1 MALNIGLTGIN
12 TSQAYLDVTANNIA
26 NAASIGFKKSR
37 AEFSDIYSSGVY
49 QKVNVT
55 IGQGSN
61 TADVAQQFDQ
71 GSTKRTKSVLDLS
84 IQGTGFFATTRQK
97 DDLDFQYTRAGSFK
111 LDKENYIVNSAG
123 DYLKGYEVDKNGN
136 TTMLAM
142 SAAKSVQVP
151 TSVGEPE
158 ATENIELSINFP
170 VLTEPTDAKEI
181 SKFDPKDSD
190 TYNYATASIFYDS
203 VGTQHTMKAYYIKPG
218 ITGALWNNKTN
229 SDPNETN
236 IVDCSEVYMPGNE
249 LNGSIAWA
257 VFYEI
262 DDKPIQPMNAT
273 KDGVEGFSYRAKNLV
288 DSDTDMSLMNV
299 FKTGPAPD
307 IEISNTKIATGRI
320 YPDKVATTSVP
331 PLTADNAATAATD
344 AELHIVDG
352 DKTNP
357 DRPHDFWRCQFLFM
371 GKSGRE
377 VSKPT
382 DPVVLQPLGFVE
394 ANADINT
401 PPSEKRETVL
411 TLDTGSFSPP
421 RPGERVSYKIELVA
435 DTPFMPPVGVGGGP
449 LENANFSFE
458 IDDSVKNIQDF
469 TSKMQAGF
477 DSMTQATR
485 DNLALNGVSFSVD
498 PNTGRIEVVQDL
510 AKQAESRTAG
520 VVGFSNIGNF
530 GSVDMSANI
539 ITPGTIKPTTERREY
554 SIDNFAT
561 VVGDSLRLD
570 VAIGGSTPTTLPFT
584 INPGSN
590 QNQDVLSSAII
601 ATINGSSIP
610 NIRATAITGGGFA
623 IESTDTTSPT
633 TVNVTL
639 TDLAAAP
646 PSSILALVIQ
656 GVGVV
661 AGTPG
666 TAVPL
671 TAVAQATD
679 AGTENVVNYRR
690 EQEATPVFSVNAGV
704 TAGGTAIPAV
714 TLDAHASEDSV
725 VASVRDVGANILF
738 GIAEQSQKLNV
749 RYSDNTMYDAPFQV
763 NGLIVDG
770 NTVGRLTTLDIG
782 SDGLIAAS
790 FTNGATK
797 NLGRVILARFNNEQG
812 LLKVGDSAWVEAV
825 KSGPAIAGEARSGT
839 FGDIIAASLEQ
850 SNVDLSNQL
859 VDLIIA
865 QRNYQAN
872 ARTLEVSGT
881 LQQTILQIR

>member
-55 IGQGSN
+55 IGQGAN
-61 TADVAQQFDQ
+61 TADVSQQFDQ

-84 IQGTGFFATTRQK
+84 IQGTGFFATTRQAE
-97 DDLDFQYTRAGSFK
+97 DLDFQYTRAGAFK
-111 LDKENYIVNSAG
+111 LNKDNYIVNSAG
-123 DYLKGYEVDKNGN
+123 DYLKGFNVDDKGN

-158 ATENIELSINFP
+158 ATENIDLSINFP

-218 ITGALWNNKTN
+218 VTGALWNNKTN
-229 SDPNETN
+229 TNPNETAM
-236 IVDCSEVYMPGNE
+236 VDCSEVYMPGNE
-249 LNGSIAWA
+249 LNSSIAWA

-262 DDKPIQPMNAT
+262 DDKPIQPMNEA
-273 KDGVEGFSYRAKNLV
+273 KDGVAGFSFRAKNLMN
-288 DSDTDMSLMNV
+288 DETDMSLMNA
-299 FKTGPAPD
+299 FGTGPAPD
-307 IEISNTKIATGRI
+307 IEISNTKIGTGRI
-320 YPDKVATTSVP
+320 YPGKVATTSVP
-331 PLTADNAATAATD
+331 PNTVDNAATAAT
-344 AELHIVDG
+344 AEELHIIDG
-352 DKTNP
+352 DQTNP

-371 GKSGRE
+371 GRSGRE

-382 DPVVLQPLGFVE
+382 DPVVLQPMGFVE
-394 ANADINT
+394 ANADVNT
-401 PPSEKRETVL
+401 LPTQQRETVL
-411 TLDTGSFSPP
+411 TLDNGSFAPP
-421 RPGERVSYKIELVA
+421 RDGEIVNYIITLNS
-435 DTPFMPPVGVGGGP
+435 DTPFVTGGGGGALQP
-449 LENANFSFE
+449 SFTVTLG
-458 IDDSVKNIQDF
+458 DGVNNIQDF
-469 TSKMQAGF
+469 SNAVQSAY
-477 DSMTQATR
+477 DSLAQSTK
-485 DNLALNGVSFSVD
+485 DNLAANGISFSID
-498 PNTGRIEVVQDL
+498 ANTGRMEAVQDL
-510 AKQAESRTAG
+510 AKQAESAAAG
-520 VVGFSNIGNF
+520 LAGFTSVGNF
-530 GSVDMSANI
+530 NGINLSANI
-539 ITPGTIKPTTERREY
+539 NNIGTPKATTERHDY
-554 SIDNFAT
+554 VIADFTTVAADNLNLNYT
-561 VVGDSLRLD
+561 VG
-570 VAIGGSTPTTLPFT
+570 A
-584 INPGSN
+584 
-590 QNQDVLSSAII
+590 LSFSV
-601 ATINGSSIP
+601 
-610 NIRATAITGGGFA
+610 NITNALNNSKDALATAIITEGNNAATAAGSNLKFKASANSGFV
-623 IESTDTTSPT
+623 IESTDTTTAT
-633 TVNVTL
+633 TVGATLVDNNAGGAIPSPLPSLTIDGQVITAGAAAATTL
-639 TDLAAAP
+639 T
-646 PSSILALVIQ
+646 S
-656 GVGVV
+656 
-661 AGTPG
+661 
-666 TAVPL
+666 VP
-671 TAVAQATD
+671 QATD
-679 AGTENVVNYRR
+679 SGTELNLKYSP
-690 EQEATPVFSVNAGV
+690 EQQGTPVFSIEPAQL
-704 TAGGTAIPAV
+704 TAV
-714 TLDAHASEDSV
+714 TVIPVNMNAHVSEDSI
-725 VASVRDVGANILF
+725 VASERDVGANILF
-738 GIAEQSQKLNV
+738 GIADQTQKLNI

-790 FTNGATK
+790 FTNGDTK

>member
-55 IGQGSN
+55 IGQGAN
-61 TADVAQQFDQ
+61 TADVSQQFDQ

-84 IQGTGFFATTRQK
+84 IQGTGFFATTRQA
-97 DDLDFQYTRAGSFK
+97 DDLDFQYTRAGAFK

-123 DYLKGYEVDKNGN
+123 DFLKGFDVDANGN

-158 ATENIELSINFP
+158 ATENVELSINFP

-218 ITGALWNNKTN
+218 VTGALWNNKTN
-229 SDPNETN
+229 TNPNETAM
-236 IVDCSEVYMPGNE
+236 IDCSEVYMPGNE
-249 LNGSIAWA
+249 LNSSIAWA

-262 DDKPIQPMNAT
+262 DDKPIQPMNEA
-273 KDGVEGFSYRAKNLV
+273 KDGVAGFSFRAKNLV
-288 DSDTDMSLMNV
+288 NDETDMSLMNA
-299 FKTGPAPD
+299 FGTGPATD
-307 IEISNTKIATGRI
+307 IEISNTKIGTGRI

-331 PLTADNAATAATD
+331 PNIADNAATAAT
-344 AELHIVDG
+344 AEELHIIDG
-352 DKTNP
+352 DQTNL

-371 GKSGRE
+371 GRSGRE

-394 ANADINT
+394 ANADVNT
-401 PPSEKRETVL
+401 LPTQKRETVL
-411 TLDTGSFSPP
+411 TLDNGSFSPP
-421 RPGERVSYKIELVA
+421 RDGENVTYTIALES
-435 DTPFMPPVGVGGGP
+435 DTPSVGGGGGAP
-449 LENANFSFE
+449 LTQPTLAVTL
-458 IDDSVKNIQDF
+458 DDSVNNIQDF
-469 TSKMQAGF
+469 SNAVQLAYDGLAQT
-477 DSMTQATR
+477 TR
-485 DNLALNGVSFSVD
+485 DNLVANGISFNID
-498 PNTGRIEVVQDL
+498 ANTGRMEVVQDL
-510 AKQAESRTAG
+510 AKQAESAAAG
-520 VVGFSNIGNF
+520 LAGFISVGNF
-530 GSVDMSANI
+530 NNI
-539 ITPGTIKPTTERREY
+539 
-554 SIDNFAT
+554 N
-561 VVGDSLRLD
+561 
-570 VAIGGSTPTTLPFT
+570 
-584 INPGSN
+584 
-590 QNQDVLSSAII
+590 LS
-601 ATINGSSIP
+601 ATINNIGAPKATTETHEYIISNFDSSTPGP
-610 NIRATAITGGGFA
+610 NNLNFQLTVGGAPVGPINITSTTFTNQDLLAAEIIREGNLAGIANVTFKASANSGFV
-623 IESTDTTSPT
+623 IESTDTT
-633 TVNVTL
+633 NVTTISASL
-639 TDLAAAP
+639 VDNVVAPPTSSLANLIIEGVTITPGAAA
-646 PSSILALVIQ
+646 LAL
-656 GVGVV
+656 
-661 AGTPG
+661 TP
-666 TAVPL
+666 VP
-671 TAVAQATD
+671 QATD
-679 AGTENVVNYRR
+679 SGTELNLKYSR
-690 EQEATPVFSVNAGV
+690 EQQGTPMFSIDSAQLAAVPITIPDVIMNAHV
-704 TAGGTAIPAV
+704 
-714 TLDAHASEDSV
+714 SEDSI
-725 VASVRDVGANILF
+725 VASERDVGANILF
-738 GIAEQSQKLNV
+738 GIADQTQKLNI